1 MKRKNNWWKEG
12 VVYQIY
18 PRSFKD
24 TTGNGLGDLQGVIE
38 KLDYIKSLGVN
49 MIWICPIYESP
60 NRDNGYD
67 ISDYKKISDAF
78 GGNETFERLVSE
90 MHKRDLKI
98 IMDLVVN
105 HTSDEHPWFKQ
116 AKTSKKNEYYDY
128 YIWRKGKN
136 SGPPNNWQSVF
147 SGDAWSY
154 NLSTNEY
161 YLHLF
166 TKNQPDL
173 NWENPKVREEV
184 YEIIDFWLSKGV
196 DGLRMDVISL
206 ISKRNSFND
215 VPAKMSFAQVMEKV
229 YANGPKIHKYL
240 KEMNSKV
247 LKKYDIVTVGEGP
260 GINLTSGPKYVAENE
275 KELNMIFHFDHL
287 TIDFGPNGK
296 YDPVTYDF
304 IKFKEIFSQWDK
316 ALENNGWNS
325 IFLGNHD
332 FSRIVSRFGNDKKY
346 REASAKLLITLLMTL
361 RGTPY
366 IYQGDEIGMTNI
378 SHPSIDDY
386 NDVESLNAWEAA
398 KKNGANMKE
407 FLKAIHW
414 QSRDNARTPM
424 QWTDKK
430 NAGFTTGNPWIKL
443 NKNYKEINVENS
455 EKDKNSI
462 LNYYRQ
468 MISFRKKYPCL
479 VYGSFKDLLPE
490 HDKLF
495 FYERIFNQEQFLI
508 IHNFNNSYTRWKN
521 ENSQYVK
528 IKSNYKSSS
537 QEELSPWESRI
548 YKLE

>member
-49 MIWICPIYESP
+49 MIWICPVYESP
-60 NRDNGYD
+60 NHDNGYD

-78 GGNETFERLVSE
+78 SGNETFERLVSE

-105 HTSDEHPWFKQ
+105 HTSDEHPWFKK

-128 YIWRKGKN
+128 YIWRKGKK

-154 NLSTNEY
+154 NLATNEY

-184 YEIIDFWLSKGV
+184 YDIIDFWLSKGV

-215 VPAKMSFAQVMEKV
+215 VPEKMSFAEVMEKV
-229 YANGPKIHKYL
+229 YANGPKIHEYL

-260 GINLTSGPKYVAENE
+260 GINLTSGPKYVSEKE

-287 TIDFGPNGK
+287 TIDFGSDGK
-296 YDPVTYDF
+296 YDPVPYDF
-304 IKFKEIFSQWDK
+304 IKFKEIFTQWDK
-316 ALENNGWNS
+316 ALENGGWNS

-346 REASAKLLITLLMTL
+346 REESAKLLITLLMTL

-378 SHPSIDDY
+378 SHPSINDY

-495 FYERIFNQEQFLI
+495 FYERIYNEEQFLI
-508 IHNFNNSYTRWKN
+508 IHNFSNSYTRWKN

-537 QEELSPWESRI
+537 QEEFSPWESRI

>member
-49 MIWICPIYESP
+49 MIWICPVYESP
-60 NRDNGYD
+60 NHDNGYD

-184 YEIIDFWLSKGV
+184 YDIIDFWLSKGV

-206 ISKRNSFND
+206 ISKRNSFSD
-215 VPAKMSFAQVMEKV
+215 VPEKMSFAQVMEKV

-240 KEMNSKV
+240 KEMNSKI

-260 GINLTSGPKYVAENE
+260 GINLACGPKYVAENE

-332 FSRIVSRFGNDKKY
+332 FSRIVSRFGNDKIY
-346 REASAKLLITLLMTL
+346 REESAKLLITLLMTL

-430 NAGFTTGNPWIKL
+430 NGGFTTGNPWIKL

-495 FYERIFNQEQFLI
+495 FYERIYNEEQFLI
-508 IHNFNNSYTRWKN
+508 IHNFSNSYTRWKN
-521 ENSQYVK
+521 ENTEYTI

>member
-173 NWENPKVREEV
+173 NWENPKVRSQV
-184 YEIIDFWLSKGV
+184 YGIIDFWLSKGV

-206 ISKRNSFND
+206 ISKRNSFSD
-215 VPAKMSFAQVMEKV
+215 VPEKMSFAQVMEKV

-240 KEMNSKV
+240 KEMNSKI
-247 LKKYDIVTVGEGP
+247 LKKYDVVTVGEGP
-260 GINLTSGPKYVAENE
+260 GINLACGPKYVAENE

-398 KKNGANMKE
+398 KKNGVNMKE

-468 MISFRKKYPCL
+468 MISFRKKYSCL

-495 FYERIFNQEQFLI
+495 FYERIFNQEQFLV

>member
-24 TTGNGLGDLQGVIE
+24 TTGNGLGDLQGIIE

-49 MIWICPIYESP
+49 MIWICPVYESP

-116 AKTSKKNEYYDY
+116 AKTSKKNAYYDY

-184 YEIIDFWLSKGV
+184 YDIIDFWLSKGV

-206 ISKRNSFND
+206 ISKRNSFSD
-215 VPAKMSFAQVMEKV
+215 VPEKMSFAQVMEKV

-240 KEMNSKV
+240 KEMNSKI

-260 GINLTSGPKYVAENE
+260 GINLACGPKYVAENE

-430 NAGFTTGNPWIKL
+430 NGGFTTGNPWIKL

-495 FYERIFNQEQFLI
+495 FYERIYNEEQFLI
-508 IHNFNNSYTRWKN
+508 IHNFSNSYTRWKN
-521 ENSQYVK
+521 ENTEYTI

-548 YKLE
+548 YKLQ

>member
-173 NWENPKVREEV
+173 NWENPKVRSQV
-184 YEIIDFWLSKGV
+184 YDIIDFWLSKGV

-206 ISKRNSFND
+206 ISKRNSFSD
-215 VPAKMSFAQVMEKV
+215 VPEKMSFAQVMEKV

-495 FYERIFNQEQFLI
+495 FYERIFNQEQFLV

>member
-1 MKRKNNWWKEG
+1 
-12 VVYQIY
+12 
-18 PRSFKD
+18 
-24 TTGNGLGDLQGVIE
+24 
-38 KLDYIKSLGVN
+38 

-60 NRDNGYD
+60 NHDNGYD
-67 ISDYKKISDAF
+67 ISDYKKISDVF

-90 MHKRDLKI
+90 MHKRDLRI

-105 HTSDEHPWFKQ
+105 HTSDEHLWFKQ
-116 AKTSKKNEYYDY
+116 AKTSKKNEYHDY
-128 YIWRKGKN
+128 YIWRKGKT

-173 NWENPKVREEV
+173 NWENPKVRQEV

-215 VPAKMSFAQVMEKV
+215 VPDKMSFAQVMEKV
-229 YANGPKIHKYL
+229 YANGPKIHEYL

-332 FSRIVSRFGNDKKY
+332 FSRIVSRFGNDKIY
-346 REASAKLLITLLMTL
+346 REESAKLLITLLMTL

-508 IHNFNNSYTRWKN
+508 IHNFSNSYTRWKN

>member
-1 MKRKNNWWKEG
+1 
-12 VVYQIY
+12 
-18 PRSFKD
+18 
-24 TTGNGLGDLQGVIE
+24 
-38 KLDYIKSLGVN
+38 
-49 MIWICPIYESP
+49 
-60 NRDNGYD
+60 
-67 ISDYKKISDAF
+67 
-78 GGNETFERLVSE
+78 
-90 MHKRDLKI
+90 
-98 IMDLVVN
+98 
-105 HTSDEHPWFKQ
+105 
-116 AKTSKKNEYYDY
+116 
-128 YIWRKGKN
+128 
-136 SGPPNNWQSVF
+136 
-147 SGDAWSY
+147 
-154 NLSTNEY
+154 
-161 YLHLF
+161 
-166 TKNQPDL
+166 
-173 NWENPKVREEV
+173 
-184 YEIIDFWLSKGV
+184 
-196 DGLRMDVISL
+196 
-206 ISKRNSFND
+206 
-215 VPAKMSFAQVMEKV
+215 
-229 YANGPKIHKYL
+229 
-240 KEMNSKV
+240 
-247 LKKYDIVTVGEGP
+247 
-260 GINLTSGPKYVAENE
+260 
-275 KELNMIFHFDHL
+275 MIFHFDHL
-287 TIDFGPNGK
+287 TIDFGSDGK
-296 YDPVTYDF
+296 YDPVPYDF
-304 IKFKEIFSQWDK
+304 IKFKEIFTQWDK
-316 ALENNGWNS
+316 ALENDGWNS

-495 FYERIFNQEQFLI
+495 FYERIFNQEQFLV

>member
-49 MIWICPIYESP
+49 MIWICPVYESP
-60 NRDNGYD
+60 NHDNGYD

-78 GGNETFERLVSE
+78 GGNKTFERLVSE

-184 YEIIDFWLSKGV
+184 YDIIDFWLSKGV

-206 ISKRNSFND
+206 ISKRNSFSD
-215 VPAKMSFAQVMEKV
+215 VPEKMSFAQVMEKV

-240 KEMNSKV
+240 KEMNSKI
-247 LKKYDIVTVGEGP
+247 LKKYDIVTIGEGP
-260 GINLTSGPKYVAENE
+260 GINLACGPKYVGENE

-346 REASAKLLITLLMTL
+346 REESAKLLITLLMTL

-430 NAGFTTGNPWIKL
+430 NGGFTTGNPWIKL

-495 FYERIFNQEQFLI
+495 FYERIYNEEQFLI
-508 IHNFNNSYTRWKN
+508 IHNFSNSYTRWKN
-521 ENSQYVK
+521 ESTEYTI

-548 YKLE
+548 YKLQ

>member
-49 MIWICPIYESP
+49 MIWICPVYESP

-116 AKTSKKNEYYDY
+116 AKTSKKNAYYDY

-184 YEIIDFWLSKGV
+184 YDIIDFWLSKGV

-206 ISKRNSFND
+206 ISKRNSFSD
-215 VPAKMSFAQVMEKV
+215 VPEKMSFAQVMEKV

-240 KEMNSKV
+240 KEMNSKI

-260 GINLTSGPKYVAENE
+260 GINLASGPKYVSENE

-287 TIDFGPNGK
+287 TIDFGPDGK
-296 YDPVTYDF
+296 YDPVPYDF
-304 IKFKEIFSQWDK
+304 IKFKEIFTQWDK
-316 ALENNGWNS
+316 VLENGGWNS

-398 KKNGANMKE
+398 KKNGANMDE

-424 QWTDKK
+424 QWT
-430 NAGFTTGNPWIKL
+430 NEINGGFTTSDPWIKL
-443 NKNYKEINVENS
+443 NKNHKVINVENS
-455 EKDKNSI
+455 EKDENSI
-462 LNYYRQ
+462 LNYYRK
-468 MISFRKKYPCL
+468 MISFRKKNSTL
-479 VYGSFKDLLPE
+479 VYGSFKDLLPK
-490 HDKLF
+490 HNKLF
-495 FYERIFNQEQFLI
+495 LYERQCKEEQFLI
-508 IHNFNNSYTRWKN
+508 IHNFSDSHTKWKN
-521 ENSQYVK
+521 ENTKYMLVE
-528 IKSNYKSSS
+528 SNYKSSS
-537 QEELSPWESRI
+537 EEKLSPWESRI

>member
-49 MIWICPIYESP
+49 MIWICPVYESP
-60 NRDNGYD
+60 NHDNGYD

-78 GGNETFERLVSE
+78 SGNETFERLVSE

-105 HTSDEHPWFKQ
+105 HTSDEHPWFKK

-128 YIWRKGKN
+128 YIWRKGKK

-154 NLSTNEY
+154 NLATNEY

-184 YEIIDFWLSKGV
+184 YDIIDFWLSKGV

-215 VPAKMSFAQVMEKV
+215 VPEKMSFAEVMEKV
-229 YANGPKIHKYL
+229 YANGPKIHEYL

-260 GINLTSGPKYVAENE
+260 GINLTSGPKYVSEKE

-287 TIDFGPNGK
+287 TIDFGSDGK
-296 YDPVTYDF
+296 YDPVPYDF
-304 IKFKEIFSQWDK
+304 IKFKEIFTQWDK
-316 ALENNGWNS
+316 ALENGGWNS

-346 REASAKLLITLLMTL
+346 REESAKLLITLLMTL

-378 SHPSIDDY
+378 SHPSINDY

-495 FYERIFNQEQFLI
+495 FYERIYNEEQFLI
-508 IHNFNNSYTRWKN
+508 IHNFSNSYTKWKN

>member
-24 TTGNGLGDLQGVIE
+24 TTGNGLGDLQGIIE

-49 MIWICPIYESP
+49 MIWICPVYESP

-116 AKTSKKNEYYDY
+116 AKTSKKNAYYDY

-184 YEIIDFWLSKGV
+184 YDIIDFWLSKGV

-206 ISKRNSFND
+206 ISKRNSFSD
-215 VPAKMSFAQVMEKV
+215 VPEKMSFAQVMEKV

-240 KEMNSKV
+240 KEMNSKI

-260 GINLTSGPKYVAENE
+260 GINLTCGPKYVAENE

-346 REASAKLLITLLMTL
+346 REESAKLLITLLMTL

-430 NAGFTTGNPWIKL
+430 NGGFTTGNPWIKL

-495 FYERIFNQEQFLI
+495 FYERIYNEEQFLI
-508 IHNFNNSYTRWKN
+508 IHNFSNSYTRWKN
-521 ENSQYVK
+521 ENSQYIK
-528 IKSNYKSSS
+528 IKSNYKYSS

>member
-49 MIWICPIYESP
+49 MIWICPVYESP
-60 NRDNGYD
+60 NHDNGYD

-78 GGNETFERLVSE
+78 SGNETFERLVSE

-105 HTSDEHPWFKQ
+105 HTSDEHPWFKK

-128 YIWRKGKN
+128 YIWRKGKK

-154 NLSTNEY
+154 NLATNEY

-184 YEIIDFWLSKGV
+184 YDIIDFWLSKGV

-215 VPAKMSFAQVMEKV
+215 VPEKMSFAEVMEKV
-229 YANGPKIHKYL
+229 YANGPKIHEYL

-260 GINLTSGPKYVAENE
+260 GINLTSGPKYVSEKE

-287 TIDFGPNGK
+287 TIDFGSDGK
-296 YDPVTYDF
+296 YDPVPYDF
-304 IKFKEIFSQWDK
+304 IKFKEIFTQWDK
-316 ALENNGWNS
+316 ALENGGWNS

-346 REASAKLLITLLMTL
+346 REESAKLLITLLMTL

-378 SHPSIDDY
+378 SHPSINDY

-495 FYERIFNQEQFLI
+495 FYERIYNEEQFLI
-508 IHNFNNSYTRWKN
+508 IHNFSNSYTRWKN

>member
-49 MIWICPIYESP
+49 MIWICPVYESP
-60 NRDNGYD
+60 NHDNGYD

-154 NLSTNEY
+154 NLATNEY

-184 YEIIDFWLSKGV
+184 YDIIDFWLSKGV

-206 ISKRNSFND
+206 ISKRNSFSD
-215 VPAKMSFAQVMEKV
+215 VPEKMSFAQVMEKV

-240 KEMNSKV
+240 KEMNSKI
-247 LKKYDIVTVGEGP
+247 LKKYDIVTIGEGP
-260 GINLTSGPKYVAENE
+260 GINLACGPKYVGENE

-346 REASAKLLITLLMTL
+346 REESAKLLITLLMTL

-430 NAGFTTGNPWIKL
+430 NGGFTTGNPWIKL

-495 FYERIFNQEQFLI
+495 FYERIYNEEQFLI
-508 IHNFNNSYTRWKN
+508 IHNFSNSYTRWKN
-521 ENSQYVK
+521 ESTEYTI

-548 YKLE
+548 YKLQ

>member
-1 MKRKNNWWKEG
+1 
-12 VVYQIY
+12 
-18 PRSFKD
+18 
-24 TTGNGLGDLQGVIE
+24 
-38 KLDYIKSLGVN
+38 
-49 MIWICPIYESP
+49 MIWICPVYESP
-60 NRDNGYD
+60 NHDNGYD

-116 AKTSKKNEYYDY
+116 AKTSKKNEYHDY

-136 SGPPNNWQSVF
+136 SGPPNNWKSVF

-154 NLSTNEY
+154 NQATNEY

-173 NWENPKVREEV
+173 NWENPKVRQEV

-206 ISKRNSFND
+206 ISKRNSFSD
-215 VPAKMSFAQVMEKV
+215 VPEKMSFAQVMEKV

-240 KEMNSKV
+240 KEMNKKI

-260 GINLTSGPKYVAENE
+260 GINLASGPKYVAENE

-332 FSRIVSRFGNDKKY
+332 FSRIVSRFGNDKIY
-346 REASAKLLITLLMTL
+346 REESAKLLITLLMTL

-430 NAGFTTGNPWIKL
+430 NGGFTTGNPWIKL

-468 MISFRKKYPCL
+468 MISFRKKYSCL

-495 FYERIFNQEQFLI
+495 FYERIYNEEQFLI
-508 IHNFNNSYTRWKN
+508 IHNFSNSYTRWKN
-521 ENSQYVK
+521 ENTEYILNQ
-528 IKSNYKSSS
+528 IK
-537 QEELSPWESRI
+537 L
-548 YKLE
+548 

>member
-49 MIWICPIYESP
+49 MIWICPVYESP
-60 NRDNGYD
+60 NHDNGYD

-184 YEIIDFWLSKGV
+184 YDIIDFWLSKGV

-206 ISKRNSFND
+206 ISKRNSFSD
-215 VPAKMSFAQVMEKV
+215 VPEKMSFAQVMEKV

-240 KEMNSKV
+240 KEMNSKI
-247 LKKYDIVTVGEGP
+247 LKKYDIVTIGEGP
-260 GINLTSGPKYVAENE
+260 GINLACGPKYVGENE

-316 ALENNGWNS
+316 ALENGGWNS

-332 FSRIVSRFGNDKKY
+332 FSRIVSRFGNDKIY
-346 REASAKLLITLLMTL
+346 REESAKLLITLLMTL

-430 NAGFTTGNPWIKL
+430 NGGFTTGNPWIKL

-495 FYERIFNQEQFLI
+495 FYERIYNEEQFLI
-508 IHNFNNSYTRWKN
+508 IHNFSNSYTRWKN
-521 ENSQYVK
+521 ESTEYTI

>member
-173 NWENPKVREEV
+173 NWENPKVRQEV

-215 VPAKMSFAQVMEKV
+215 VPEKMSFAEVMEKV
-229 YANGPKIHKYL
+229 YANGPKIHEYL

-260 GINLTSGPKYVAENE
+260 GINLTSGPKYVSEKE

-287 TIDFGPNGK
+287 TIDFGSDGK
-296 YDPVTYDF
+296 YDPVPYDF
-304 IKFKEIFSQWDK
+304 IKFKEIFTQWDK
-316 ALENNGWNS
+316 ALENDGWNS

-430 NAGFTTGNPWIKL
+430 NGGFTTGNPWIKL

-508 IHNFNNSYTRWKN
+508 IHNFSNSYTGWKN

>member
-49 MIWICPIYESP
+49 MIWICPVYESP
-60 NRDNGYD
+60 NHDNGYD

-78 GGNETFERLVSE
+78 SGNETFERLVSE

-105 HTSDEHPWFKQ
+105 HTSDEHPWFKK

-128 YIWRKGKN
+128 YIWRKGKK

-154 NLSTNEY
+154 NLATNEY

-184 YEIIDFWLSKGV
+184 YDIIDFWLSKGV

-215 VPAKMSFAQVMEKV
+215 VPEKMSFAEVMEKV
-229 YANGPKIHKYL
+229 YANGPKIHEYL

-260 GINLTSGPKYVAENE
+260 GINLTSGPKYVSEKE

-287 TIDFGPNGK
+287 TIDFGSDGK
-296 YDPVTYDF
+296 YDPVPYDF
-304 IKFKEIFSQWDK
+304 IKFKEIFTQWDK
-316 ALENNGWNS
+316 ALENGGWNS

-346 REASAKLLITLLMTL
+346 REESAKLLITLLMTL

-378 SHPSIDDY
+378 SHPSINDY

-468 MISFRKKYPCL
+468 MISFRKKCPCL

-495 FYERIFNQEQFLI
+495 FYERIYNEEQFLI
-508 IHNFNNSYTRWKN
+508 IHNFSNSYTKWKN

>member
-173 NWENPKVREEV
+173 NWENPKVRSQV
-184 YEIIDFWLSKGV
+184 YGIIDFWLSKGV

-206 ISKRNSFND
+206 ISKRNSFSD
-215 VPAKMSFAQVMEKV
+215 VPEKMSFAQVMEKV

-247 LKKYDIVTVGEGP
+247 LKKYDVVTVGEGP

-332 FSRIVSRFGNDKKY
+332 FSRIVSRFGNDKIY
-346 REASAKLLITLLMTL
+346 REESAKLLITLLMTL

-508 IHNFNNSYTRWKN
+508 IHNFSNSYTRWKN

>member
-173 NWENPKVREEV
+173 NWENPKVRSQV
-184 YEIIDFWLSKGV
+184 YGIIDFWLSKGV

-206 ISKRNSFND
+206 ISKRNSFSD
-215 VPAKMSFAQVMEKV
+215 VPEKMSFAQVMEKV

-495 FYERIFNQEQFLI
+495 FYERIFNQEQFLV

>member
-49 MIWICPIYESP
+49 MIWICPVYESP

-105 HTSDEHPWFKQ
+105 HTSDEHPWFKE

-173 NWENPKVREEV
+173 NWENPKVRSQV
-184 YEIIDFWLSKGV
+184 YDIIDFWLSKGV

-206 ISKRNSFND
+206 ISKRNSFSD
-215 VPAKMSFAQVMEKV
+215 VPEKMSFAQVMEKV

-240 KEMNSKV
+240 KEMNSKI

-260 GINLTSGPKYVAENE
+260 GINLTCGPKYVAENE

-316 ALENNGWNS
+316 ALENGGWNS

-332 FSRIVSRFGNDKKY
+332 FSRIVSRFGNDKIY
-346 REASAKLLITLLMTL
+346 REESAKLLITLLMTL

-430 NAGFTTGNPWIKL
+430 NGGFTTGNPWIKL

-495 FYERIFNQEQFLI
+495 FYERIYNEEQFLI
-508 IHNFNNSYTRWKN
+508 IHNFSNSYTRWKN
-521 ENSQYVK
+521 ENSQYIK
-528 IKSNYKSSS
+528 IKSNYKYSS

>member
-173 NWENPKVREEV
+173 NWENPKVRSQV
-184 YEIIDFWLSKGV
+184 YGIIDFWLSKGV

-206 ISKRNSFND
+206 ISKRNSFSD
-215 VPAKMSFAQVMEKV
+215 VPEKMSFAQVMEKV

-332 FSRIVSRFGNDKKY
+332 FSRIVSRFGNDKIY
-346 REASAKLLITLLMTL
+346 REESAKLLITLLMTL

-508 IHNFNNSYTRWKN
+508 IHNFSNSYTRWKN

>member
-116 AKTSKKNEYYDY
+116 GKTSKKNEYYDY

-173 NWENPKVREEV
+173 NWENPKVRQEV

-215 VPAKMSFAQVMEKV
+215 VPEKMSFAEVMEKV
-229 YANGPKIHKYL
+229 YANGPKIHEYL

-260 GINLTSGPKYVAENE
+260 GINLTSGPKYVSEKE

-287 TIDFGPNGK
+287 TIDFGSDGK
-296 YDPVTYDF
+296 YDPVPYDF
-304 IKFKEIFSQWDK
+304 IKFKEIFTQWDK
-316 ALENNGWNS
+316 ALENDGWNS

-430 NAGFTTGNPWIKL
+430 NGGFTTGNPWIKL

-508 IHNFNNSYTRWKN
+508 IHNFSNSYTRWKN

>member
-49 MIWICPIYESP
+49 MIWICPVYESP

-67 ISDYKKISDAF
+67 ISDYKKISHAF

-184 YEIIDFWLSKGV
+184 YDIIDFWLSKGV

-206 ISKRNSFND
+206 ISKRNSFSD
-215 VPAKMSFAQVMEKV
+215 VPEKMSFAQVMEKV

-240 KEMNSKV
+240 KEMNSKI

-260 GINLTSGPKYVAENE
+260 GINLTCGPKYVAENE

-316 ALENNGWNS
+316 ALENGGWNS

-332 FSRIVSRFGNDKKY
+332 FSRIVSRFGNDKIY
-346 REASAKLLITLLMTL
+346 REESAKLLITLLMTL

-430 NAGFTTGNPWIKL
+430 NGGFTTGNPWIKL

-495 FYERIFNQEQFLI
+495 FYERIYNEEQFLI
-508 IHNFNNSYTRWKN
+508 IHNFSNSYTRWKN
-521 ENSQYVK
+521 ENSQYIK
-528 IKSNYKSSS
+528 IKSNYKYSS

>member
-98 IMDLVVN
+98 ITDLVVN

-173 NWENPKVREEV
+173 NWENPKVRSQV
-184 YEIIDFWLSKGV
+184 YGIIDFWLSKGV

-206 ISKRNSFND
+206 ISKRNSFSD
-215 VPAKMSFAQVMEKV
+215 VPEKMSFAQVMEKV

-240 KEMNSKV
+240 KEMNSKI
-247 LKKYDIVTVGEGP
+247 LKKYDVVTVGEGP

-332 FSRIVSRFGNDKKY
+332 FSRIVSRFGNDKIY
-346 REASAKLLITLLMTL
+346 REESAKLLITLLMTL

-378 SHPSIDDY
+378 SYPSIDDY

-508 IHNFNNSYTRWKN
+508 IHNFSNSYTRWKN